1 MNVSIKIGGVPEHF
15 NYLFKLALE
24 RGIDKK
30 YNINFEFIDQ
40 KCGTGAMLDALK
52 NKKLDIIIA
61 LTEGIVAD
69 IVKGSNIKILGTYV
83 KSKLCWAISIKND
96 SKIKSIDE
104 LKNKTFA
111 ISRKNSGSHLMVNV
125 LAKVNKWNP
134 SDLKFKVIGNFEKL
148 RNSISNEETD
158 AFLWEKFTT
167 KPYHDNNSI
176 KKLDEINTP
185 WSSFMIA
192 SLDENIKN
200 NKDIIKK
207 LLLVMNEA
215 ANIFKLENVV
225 MPYIIAKEYQ
235 LKKKDALEWYNSVD
249 IVANNEVSKSNLE
262 LTIKILKESDIIDK
276 NKNVDINLFIDNEVT
291 RMIG

>member
-1 MNVSIKIGGVPEHF
+1 M
-15 NYLFKLALE
+15 
-24 RGIDKK
+24 
-30 YNINFEFIDQ
+30 
-40 KCGTGAMLDALK
+40 
-52 NKKLDIIIA
+52 
-61 LTEGIVAD
+61 
-69 IVKGSNIKILGTYV
+69 
-83 KSKLCWAISIKND
+83 
-96 SKIKSIDE
+96 
-104 LKNKTFA
+104 
-111 ISRKNSGSHLMVNV
+111 
-125 LAKVNKWNP
+125 
-134 SDLKFKVIGNFEKL
+134 